1 MRSYTIDHDDYH
13 FGGDAVESF
22 GKYLAWMSKNTGRRH
37 FKMGQNSAHD
47 KDVPFFPNV
56 ETHLQLT
63 STEDMTQLS
72 QTYINMTVKG
82 IAHVAHNYTNTAN
95 AYKSSNK
102 IFLGFKN
109 SSEIFERLRFE
120 SNGNDTSY
128 QQPHA
133 IREQFAYH
141 TYDSKIQKNNRK
153 FTHLCIP
160 TFRSMITRFVKLI

>member
-1 MRSYTIDHDDYH
+1 
-13 FGGDAVESF
+13 
-22 GKYLAWMSKNTGRRH
+22 
-37 FKMGQNSAHD
+37 
-47 KDVPFFPNV
+47 
-56 ETHLQLT
+56 
-63 STEDMTQLS
+63 
-72 QTYINMTVKG
+72 MTVKG
-82 IAHVAHNYTNTAN
+82 TAHVAHNYTNTTN

-141 TYDSKIQKNNRK
+141 TYDSKIQKNNLK
-153 FTHLCIP
+153 FTHSLYSNVQKYDNSICGTYLTLSDFALNPAGDYTKDFTINMIIP
-160 TFRSMITRFVKLI
+160 LADILALQCFED